1 MSSLSEK
8 TRPTEE
14 KSGAAKIATRAGRI
28 LLIVLLIWAGITTG
42 GALKTLFSS
51 EAAQAPQVVEND
63 AFPQMPAVTIEMLRG
78 RWEVTGMP
86 VSIELLQTDESRV
99 DAILTQAP
107 ADNEIPFSVA
117 NDLSVMINQFKSRM
131 AVLATDQDVRVY
143 GMDEPSARVRMYCRN
158 GGGTDH
164 LLGGNVAVP
173 RGDGNWM
180 VVMLRGC
187 VPQALTVDH
196 QEFLTT
202 LPNGS
207 QRVAARRNADGTLQC
222 EIVQLN
228 GGLEQA
234 SLAWQQAG
242 WKVNALPVAKTDP
255 NSFQLTRGS
264 EIVQVHVLAA
274 PGTPSDYVLFVR
286 SPQVIR

>member
-1 MSSLSEK
+1 MHE
-8 TRPTEE
+8 T
-14 KSGAAKIATRAGRI
+14 SGAAKIATRAGRI
-28 LLIVLLIWAGITTG
+28 LLIVLLIWAGISTG

-51 EAAQAPQVVEND
+51 EAAKVPQVTEND
-63 AFPQMPAVTIEMLRG
+63 TFPQLPAVTIEILRG

-86 VSIELLQTDESRV
+86 VSIELLQADASQV
-99 DAILTQAP
+99 DAILLQAP
-107 ADNEIPFSVA
+107 ASNEIPFSVA

-131 AVLATDQDVRVY
+131 AVLATDQDIRVY
-143 GMDEPSARVRMYCRN
+143 GMDEPSARVRMYFRN
-158 GGGTDH
+158 GDGTDH

-173 RGDGNWM
+173 RGNGNWM

-187 VPQALTVDH
+187 VPQSQTVDN
-196 QEFLTT
+196 QAFLTT
-202 LPNGS
+202 LPTGS

-222 EIVQLN
+222 EIVRLH
-228 GGLEQA
+228 GGLEQT
-234 SLAWQQAG
+234 SMAWQQAG
-242 WKVNALPVAKTDP
+242 WTVNALPVVATDP

-274 PGTPSDYVLFVR
+274 PGTPSEYVLFVR